1 MKVVF
6 KGLGGVSSRDM
17 FKVLENKKHSR
28 RKDTHTMSK
37 DNVIEFKKPE
47 PFVDD
52 PITDVL
58 RTGARKLLI
67 EALEAE
73 IEGFLSQYR
82 DLRDNQD
89 RQRVVRNGYLPERE
103 IQTGIGPVAVKV
115 PRARDRQPDHKSGPI
130 RFKSTLLP
138 PYLRKTRSMEEL
150 IPWLYLKGV
159 STGDFSEA
167 LAALVGKDA
176 PGLSASTISRLK
188 SVWEEEF
195 EEWQKTDLSHKRYV
209 YIWAD
214 GIYCNVRMEEK
225 QCLLVII
232 GATEDGNKEL
242 LALESGFRE
251 SELSW
256 TEVLVDLKHRGLKI
270 APELAV
276 GDGAL
281 GFWKALSKVYGQT
294 RWQRCWVHKTA
305 NVLNQLPKSIQP
317 KAKEKLHQIWMA
329 PDKAEAQK
337 YFDDF
342 ISIYEAKYP
351 KAAKCLQK
359 DRDVLLT
366 FYDFPAEHWRHIRT
380 TNPIEST
387 FSTVRLRTAKVRNC
401 FSSKTVV
408 TMAFKLCQCAQK
420 RWQRLHSSK
429 KLVEVIRGVI
439 FVNGIEEKRIAA

>member
-1 MKVVF
+1 
-6 KGLGGVSSRDM
+6 
-17 FKVLENKKHSR
+17 
-28 RKDTHTMSK
+28 MSK

-58 RTGARKLLI
+58 RTGARKLLT

-73 IEGFLSQYR
+73 IESFLSNYR
-82 DLRDNQD
+82 DFRDHQD

-115 PRARDRQPDHKSGPI
+115 PRARDRQPEHESGPI
-130 RFKSTLLP
+130 RFKSSLLP

-150 IPWLYLKGV
+150 IPWLYLKGI
-159 STGDFSEA
+159 STSDFSEA

-188 SVWEEEF
+188 SIWQEDLEQ
-195 EEWQKTDLSHKRYV
+195 WQKRDLSHKRYV

-214 GIYCNVRMEEK
+214 GIYCNVRMEER

-232 GATEDGNKEL
+232 GATKEGKKEL
-242 LALESGFRE
+242 LALDSGFRE

-256 TEVLVDLKHRGLKI
+256 TELLLDLKHRGLKI
-270 APELAV
+270 APKLAI

-281 GFWKALSKVYGQT
+281 GFWKALRKVYHNT

-305 NVLNQLPKSIQP
+305 NILNKLPKSLQS
-317 KAKEKLHQIWMA
+317 KAKNKLHQIWMA
-329 PDKAEAQK
+329 PDKAEAQNH
-337 YFDDF
+337 FDDF
-342 ISIYEAKYP
+342 INIYEDKYP
-351 KAAKCLQK
+351 KAAECLQK
-359 DRDVLLT
+359 DREALLT

-387 FSTVRLRTAKVRNC
+387 FSTVRLRTAKVRSC
-401 FSSKTVV
+401 FSSKTVL

-429 KLVEVIRGVI
+429 KLAEVIRGVI

>member
-1 MKVVF
+1 
-6 KGLGGVSSRDM
+6 M
-17 FKVLENKKHSR
+17 FKVLENKKHL
-28 RKDTHTMSK
+28 RKDTHTMTK
-37 DNVIEFKKPE
+37 DNVIDFKKPA

-58 RTGARKLLI
+58 RTGARKLLA

-73 IEGFLSQYR
+73 IGGFLSQYK

-103 IQTGIGPVAVKV
+103 IQTGIGPVAVKI
-115 PRARDRQPDHKSGPI
+115 PRARDRQSDHESGPI
-130 RFKSTLLP
+130 RFSSSLLP
-138 PYLRKTRSMEEL
+138 PYLRKTKSMEEL
-150 IPWLYLKGV
+150 IPWLYLKGI
-159 STGDFSEA
+159 STGDFTEA
-167 LAALVGKDA
+167 LSALVGKDA

-188 SVWEEEF
+188 SIWQDDLEQ
-195 EEWQKTDLSHKRYV
+195 WQKRDLSHKRYV

-214 GIYCNVRMEEK
+214 GIYCNVRMEER

-232 GATEDGNKEL
+232 GATQDGKKEL

-256 TEVLVDLKHRGLKI
+256 TELLIDLKRRGLKT
-270 APELAV
+270 APELAI

-281 GFWKALSKVYGQT
+281 GFWKALMKVYHST
-294 RWQRCWVHKTA
+294 RRQRCWVHKTA
-305 NVLNQLPKSIQP
+305 NVLNKLPKSLQA

-337 YFDDF
+337 HFDDF
-342 ISIYEAKYP
+342 ISIYEDKYP
-351 KAAKCLQK
+351 KASKCLQK
-359 DRDVLLT
+359 DREILLT

-387 FSTVRLRTAKVRNC
+387 FATVRLRTAKVRSC

-408 TMAFKLCQCAQK
+408 TMAFKLCQSAQK
-420 RWQRLHSSK
+420 KWQRLHGSK
-429 KLVEVIRGVI
+429 KLAEVIKGAI
-439 FVNGIEEKRIAA
+439 FVNGTEKNRIAA

>member
-1 MKVVF
+1 MF
-6 KGLGGVSSRDM
+6 ERLGGVSFRDM
-17 FKVLENKKHSR
+17 FQVLENKKHLR
-28 RKDTHTMSK
+28 RKDTHTMTK
-37 DNVIEFKKPE
+37 DNVIDFQKPE

-58 RTGARKLLI
+58 RKGARKLLT

-82 DLRDNQD
+82 DLRDNED
-89 RQRVVRNGYLPERE
+89 RQRVVRNGYLPERD

-115 PRARDRQPDHKSGPI
+115 PRARDRQPDHESGPI
-130 RFKSTLLP
+130 RFKSSLLP

-188 SVWEEEF
+188 SFWEEEF
-195 EEWQKTDLSHKRYV
+195 EEWQKRDLSHKRYV

-214 GIYCNVRMEEK
+214 GIYCNVRMEER

-232 GATEDGNKEL
+232 GATEDGKKEL

-256 TEVLVDLKHRGLKI
+256 TEALIDLKHRGLKI
-270 APELAV
+270 APKLAV

-294 RWQRCWVHKTA
+294 RCQRCWVHKTA

-337 YFDDF
+337 HFDDF
-342 ISIYEAKYP
+342 IIIYEAKYP

-359 DRDVLLT
+359 DRDGLLT

-401 FSSKTVV
+401 FSSKTVA

-420 RWQRLHSSK
+420 RWQRLHGYR
-429 KLVEVIRGVI
+429 KLGKVIRGVNLSM
-439 FVNGIEEKRIAA
+439 VLR